1 MESWRKVERFFKPL
15 LPYLLSAMVGAG
27 ISFAGPIKNW
37 TTGEYVTYTDLNAT
51 LNHLHSNLGHGHGP
65 IITSADISP
74 SANIRPEQTTF
85 GASIN
90 KSMVA
95 NGVWKINPDGGTA
108 YLPVNYSGT
117 LDLTVYKISTTG
129 FSVTGAP
136 SSGLNSDGGTEVYS
150 VFYRAVGFDIA
161 DSLLCV
167 DQGSVVSLTS
177 PVNLAV
183 DCYDMTDATWPLSMK
198 NPSGIAIQVF
208 NNKVN

>member
-15 LPYLLSAMVGAG
+15 LPYLLSALVGAG

-90 KSMVA
+90 KSLVFV
-95 NGVWKINPDGGTA
+95 GTFRRNPDGGTA
-108 YLPVNYSGT
+108 YVPTNTSGT
-117 LDLTVYKISTTG
+117 LAVSVNGNVNGFVIS
-129 FSVTGAP
+129 GAA
-136 SSGLNSDGGTEVYS
+136 SSGFLSDGGTDKYT
-150 VFYRAVGFDIA
+150 VFYTTVGGDAGTI
-161 DSLLCV
+161 LCV
-167 DQGSVVSLTS
+167 PISDPTLSS
-177 PVNLAV
+177 
-183 DCYDMTDATWPLSMK
+183 PLSLATYCDGVFGTT
-198 NPSGIAIQVF
+198 PVGGLVPPGVSVQVF
-208 NNKVN
+208 DNKAQ